1 MNPSRRIFPSA
12 HSFPAPLGTDR
23 DLRFTIYVR
32 IHNLFAAYFNLNCF
46 FVPASNRTAW
56 KPLFYSRDTLH
67 NPTHFESFFR
77 KLRDRDRFNELHFNR
92 LMKERK
98 TLVGTHRGFSEL
110 FTPVVSGSTCHGIL
124 AAGSFVQEPFSEADL
139 GRQWADLSGRPAD
152 APDLDYLS
160 YARMAL
166 GALVLNPKA
175 LEDGKKLLQIL
186 ADYLCGRADETMA
199 GQLEVLRKGALS
211 HCLPHFMWMD
221 FMIGLDKFHPRV
233 TAGFVLHEWEKEEL
247 GITRYPTTVLAVT
260 HPVPAPGQGST
271 IRAMARANRLQ
282 WESLWVARE
291 FPETVAGKLEDYGAL
306 FVTSASPLKTK
317 VQAKLEIRERM
328 EAILARLE
336 KRTGLKLLAGVGN
349 TLSPGDKLVES
360 RHQAMLAMNLCPSL
374 GRSLVFYEDHSE
386 NIPQGPGRGL
396 RPALSRLRK
405 AFQGGSFP
413 EREVARSDFI
423 RQALTYSQEHPES
436 LRAHLLEA
444 SFFVADSL
452 LGRSG
457 DKTALGVLADSV
469 EERLLRASTTQ
480 DMLSFFRDGLDKIGA
495 AGDRPSEG
503 ERLAHMEEVRRFV
516 DQHFTGPLRL
526 KELAKK
532 AGLSEPAFLKGFQR
546 ATGHKFSKYVQALR
560 LEEAKRLL
568 RASPLSILRVA
579 QESGFNSTSYFV
591 QTFKRATGL
600 TPGAYRGRPR
610 GITKV

>member
-1 MNPSRRIFPSA
+1 
-12 HSFPAPLGTDR
+12 
-23 DLRFTIYVR
+23 VR
-32 IHNLFAAYFNLNCF
+32 LHNLFAAYFNLNCF
-46 FVPASNRTAW
+46 FVPAGHPNVW

-77 KLRDRDRFNELHFNR
+77 KLQDRDRFNELNFNR

-98 TLVGTHRGFSEL
+98 ALVATHRGFSEI
-110 FTPVVSGSTCHGIL
+110 FTPVVSGGACQGIL
-124 AAGSFVQEPFSEADL
+124 AAGSFVREPFTEAEL

-152 APDLDYLS
+152 APDPDYLS

-166 GALVLNPKA
+166 GSLVLNPPA

-186 ADYLCGRADETMA
+186 ADYLCGRADEGMA
-199 GQLEVLRKGALS
+199 GQLEELRKGALS

-260 HPVPAPGQGST
+260 QPVPAPGQGST
-271 IRAMARANRLQ
+271 IRAMVRANRLQ
-282 WESLWVARE
+282 WEALWVARE

-306 FVTSASPLKTK
+306 FVTSASPSLSK

-328 EAILARLE
+328 EAIQARLE

-360 RHQAMLAMNLCPSL
+360 RYQAILAMNLCPSL
-374 GRSLVFYEDHSE
+374 GRSLAFYEDHAE
-386 NIPQGPGRGL
+386 KIPQGPGRGL
-396 RPALSRLRK
+396 RPALARLRK
-405 AFQGGSFP
+405 AYQGGSLP
-413 EREVARSDFI
+413 EREVARAEFI
-423 RQALTYSQEHPES
+423 RQALHYSQEHPES
-436 LRAHLLEA
+436 LRAHLLQA
-444 SFFVADSL
+444 SFFLADSMH
-452 LGRSG
+452 GNSG
-457 DKTALGVLADSV
+457 QKEKIDVLADSL

-503 ERLAHMEEVRRFV
+503 GRLAHMEEMRRFV

-526 KELAKK
+526 KELARK
-532 AGLSEPAFLKGFQR
+532 AGLSQPAFLKGFQR
-546 ATGHKFSKYVQALR
+546 ATGHKFSKYLQALR

-568 RASPLSILRVA
+568 RVSPLSVERVA
-579 QESGFNSTSYFV
+579 QESGFNSASYFV
-591 QTFKRATGL
+591 QAFKRATGHS
-600 TPGAYRGRPR
+600 PGSYRKMDQ
-610 GITKV
+610 IDKKT